1 MSEAKKLAG
10 KTALVTGAS
19 RGIGRATAE
28 RLARDGALVAVHFG
42 RNDAA
47 AKEVVAAI
55 EAAGGHAFAVG
66 GDLGATDFAGLLD
79 EVDAGFAGL
88 GVPTGLDILVNNAG
102 ISVVKGVD
110 TMTPE
115 EFDLLFAINVRGPFF
130 LVQAALDRL
139 REGGRVINVSSVLTR
154 VAIPDALAYTMTKGA
169 TESFTRVLAHQLGP
183 RGITVNAVS
192 PGFTLTDMNAA
203 LIDNPDGQA
212 EASANVALGRLGRPA
227 DVADVVAFLVSDD
240 ARWVTGQ
247 TIDASGGTAL

>member
-1 MSEAKKLAG
+1 MSEAKKLTG

-28 RLARDGALVAVHFG
+28 RLARDGATVAVHFG
-42 RNDAA
+42 RNDTA
-47 AKEVVAAI
+47 AKEVVAGI
-55 EAAGGHAFAVG
+55 HAAGGQAFAVG
-66 GDLGATDFAGLLD
+66 GDLSSTDYTALLN
-79 EVDAGFAGL
+79 EIDAGFANL
-88 GVPTGLDILVNNAG
+88 GVPGGLDILVNNAG
-102 ISVVKGVD
+102 ISSVTGVD
-110 TMTPE
+110 AMTPE
-115 EFDLLFAINVRGPFF
+115 EFDLLFATNVRAPFF
-130 LVQAALDRL
+130 LVQGLLDRL
-139 REGGRVINVSSVLTR
+139 REGGRVVNVSSVLTR

-169 TESFTRVLAHQLGP
+169 IDSFTRVLAHQLGP

-203 LIDNPDGQA
+203 LIDNPDGQR

-227 DVADVVAFLVSDD
+227 DVADVVAFLAGDD